1 MPRSVPSRPP
11 YEGMLEPG
19 RPRGDRYER
28 YTRAPGYS
36 GQSRRPAGGYRG
48 PAGPD
53 GPGGFGAPGGR
64 GVPGGRG
71 GRGRPVRSHSR
82 RKHRLRR
89 FFRNR
94 VVRVVLVLLALFM
107 SWVTYS
113 VGEALAAPGNTGD
126 LARVAEWMR
135 DHYLGPVITLGEW
148 ITYTPPKVGGK
159 PHFSLTAPTTPP
171 SKVPLGKTKPIV
183 PARLKSPAGAPLPG
197 EGQWRVLASV
207 KGVPAI
213 YGTYLRPDNI
223 HTSYVAGIASMDQR
237 LLKFQLR
244 PGAEDPGPGNW
255 GVAPWIPP
263 SSRRGLLATFNG
275 GFKMNA
281 AGGGFYLNGVSKG
294 ALVQGAASLVFFK
307 NGRVTVG
314 QWGHGLHMTSQ
325 VAGVRQNLKLIVDHG
340 AIPSSVN
347 KNVESQW
354 GATLGGAYYE
364 WRSGVGI
371 TRDGRIVF
379 AYGPALS
386 VHSLAGLL
394 KRAGAV
400 EAMQLDINP
409 AWMSYMYYKPS
420 PDAANPTPVN
430 LLPDQPE
437 PANRY
442 YSVNSRD
449 FTAVYAR

>member
-1 MPRSVPSRPP
+1 M
-11 YEGMLEPG
+11 
-19 RPRGDRYER
+19 
-28 YTRAPGYS
+28 
-36 GQSRRPAGGYRG
+36 
-48 PAGPD
+48 
-53 GPGGFGAPGGR
+53 
-64 GVPGGRG
+64 
-71 GRGRPVRSHSR
+71 
-82 RKHRLRR
+82 
-89 FFRNR
+89 
-94 VVRVVLVLLALFM
+94 VLVLLALFL

-159 PHFSLTAPTTPP
+159 PQFSLTAPTTPP
-171 SKVPLGKTKPIV
+171 SKVPLGKIKPIV
-183 PARLKSPAGAPLPG
+183 PARLNSPAGTPLPG

-244 PGAEDPGPGNW
+244 PGAEDPGAGNW
-255 GVAPWIPP
+255 GVAPWLPP
-263 SSRRGLLATFNG
+263 GSRKGLLATFNG
-275 GFKMNA
+275 GFKMDA

-294 ALVQGAASLVFFK
+294 SLVQGAASLVFYK

-314 QWGHGLHMTSQ
+314 QWGRGLRMTSQ
-325 VAGVRQNLKLIVDHG
+325 VAGVRQNLKLIIDHG
-340 AIPSSVN
+340 AIPTSVN

-394 KRAGAV
+394 QRAGAV

-449 FTAVYAR
+449 FTAVFAR